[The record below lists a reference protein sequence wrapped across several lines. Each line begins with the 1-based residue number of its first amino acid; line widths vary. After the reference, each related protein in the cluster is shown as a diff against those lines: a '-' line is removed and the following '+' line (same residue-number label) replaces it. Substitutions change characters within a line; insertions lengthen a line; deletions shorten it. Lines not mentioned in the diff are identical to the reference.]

1 MSTREAAERIVVV
14 GLGNPVL
21 TDDAVGLQVA
31 EVLAERLAGTAV
43 DVIQA
48 SWGGM
53 RFIDLLAGYDRAV
66 VVDAIEWKRGP
77 PGSIYRLTS
86 EEAIPTLRAVS
97 FHDMSMGSALALGR
111 ALDIPLPVEV
121 VFFAVEALET
131 RTFGELLTPAVA
143 VAVPEVVRRVEAQ
156 LMQWNVVGVPTCT
169 KQASLST

>member
-66 VVDAIEWKRGP
+66 IVVEIEW
-77 PGSIYRLTS
+77 
-86 EEAIPTLRAVS
+86 
-97 FHDMSMGSALALGR
+97 
-111 ALDIPLPVEV
+111 
-121 VFFAVEALET
+121 
-131 RTFGELLTPAVA
+131 
-143 VAVPEVVRRVEAQ
+143 
-156 LMQWNVVGVPTCT
+156 
-169 KQASLST
+169 